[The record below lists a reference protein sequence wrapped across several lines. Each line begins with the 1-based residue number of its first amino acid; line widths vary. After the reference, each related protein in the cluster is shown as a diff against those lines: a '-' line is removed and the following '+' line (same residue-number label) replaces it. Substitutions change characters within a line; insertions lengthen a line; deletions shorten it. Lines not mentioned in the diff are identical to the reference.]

1 MKVTPEL
8 IREARA
14 GLGLSRPD
22 FAARLG
28 VSLATIGSWEQGR
41 RNPCCKYMRR
51 TLTRLARLAVKRHV
65 TAEISAK
72 TKGIL

>member
-14 GLGLSRPD
+14 GLGLSRAD

-28 VSLATIGSWEQGR
+28 VSLATVGSWEQGR

-51 TLTRLARLAVKRHV
+51 TLVRLARLAVKRHV
-65 TAEISAK
+65 TVEISAK